1 MYNVLLLHEML
12 KSDYKVKEYLALG
25 GYAVKEDNLLED
37 DYIKGLRYFDLVLI
51 ECNKMDLCVEVVGKV
66 RQLVQVPIVI
76 LSERDDEWEK
86 IRLFQGGIDDY
97 LAKPYWQGEFLARIQ
112 AHLERYKRLTRPFGI
127 IKVNELE
134 INAFSR
140 RVTVEGKEVEL
151 SLKEFDLLIYL
162 AQHMDRAITKEEL
175 YEAVW
180 KDDLADG
187 FYNTVAVHVKRV
199 RAKIEKDIENPRYIQ
214 TVWGVGYIFQS

>member
-1 MYNVLLLHEML
+1 MYNVLILHEML
-12 KSDYKVKEYLALG
+12 KNDYKIKEYLALG
-25 GYAVKEDNLLED
+25 GYAVKEENLLEE
-37 DYIKGLRYFDLVLI
+37 DYTKVLRHFDLVLI
-51 ECNKMDLCVEVVGKV
+51 ECNKVDLCAEVVDRI
-66 RQLVQVPIVI
+66 RQFVQIPIVV

-86 IRLFQGGIDDY
+86 IRLFQRGIDDY

-140 RVTVEGKEVEL
+140 RVTVEGKDVEL
-151 SLKEFDLLIYL
+151 SLKEFEVLIYL
-162 AQHMDRAITKEEL
+162 AQHMDRAITKEEI

-180 KDDLADG
+180 KDNLADG
-187 FYNTVAVHVKRV
+187 VYNTVAVHVKKIRG
-199 RAKIEKDIENPRYIQ
+199 KIEKDIDNPRYIQ